1 MRLIAKIA
9 AAALVAAAASPACA
23 TDFVGGYTITALNDS
38 DPGLVLNTAPINT
51 SFSFSL
57 NNAGDTA
64 SANLFDLF
72 TNETTVN
79 KDDKAIA
86 PISVAF
92 NFTLPSDIS
101 GTVNGSTQG
110 QSILFGLV
118 QDGHVTWN
126 GPTTID
132 FGNGGVLQVSLNNAT
147 FNKGLFGLRPGENA
161 GADITANFTL
171 VNPSA
176 VPEPAT
182 WAVMLAGFGGLG
194 VAMRRSRRKL
204 AATA

>member
-23 TDFVGGYTITALNDS
+23 TDFMGGYTITALNDS

-51 SFSFSL
+51 NFSFSL

-64 SANLFDLF
+64 STNLFDLF

-79 KDDKAIA
+79 SDDKNPAKIA
-86 PISVAF
+86 VDF
-92 NFTLPSDIS
+92 TFTLPSALT
-101 GTVNGSTQG
+101 GTVGGSTEG
-110 QSILFGLV
+110 KSKLFGLV
-118 QDGHVTWN
+118 QDGQVTWK
-126 GPTTID
+126 GPATID

-147 FNKGLFGLRPGENA
+147 FNKGLFGLNPGENA

-171 VNPSA
+171 VSPSA

-182 WAVMLAGFGGLG
+182 WAMMLAGFGGLG